1 MCLVFNL
8 VGAALSTGVET
19 LQIVL
24 PEVKFDNELAKT
36 NKTDLIKQSMNFAVL
51 DNLTAAQPIWV
62 VTRTADNA
70 L

>member
-1 MCLVFNL
+1 VLNL
-8 VGAALSTGVET
+8 TGGALSTGTET

-24 PEVKFDNELAKT
+24 PEVKFDGELPKT
-36 NKTDLIKQSMNFAVL
+36 NGTDLVTATLSFAVL

-62 VTRTADNA
+62 VTRTADTA